1 MPLCNG
7 FIQEIL
13 DIFSCS
19 GGYNRPYQAVDRTAK
34 ILAVAAFFLTLCIM
48 WKVRRLRV
56 RLLLARSPGE
66 AAHVPSNDKV
76 FVYCSN
82 AHLALFVVVLTL
94 NSSCD
99 ATVEQ
104 HIGLMQDMLLLP
116 QVIGNATWRVNC
128 KPLRGASTSASPS
141 RACSRACTTSCDH
154 VRWRVPIV
162 LALPPP
168 TLSLP
173 TPSSSLTAATWC
185 ATAPVLL
192 GCRHRRAVL
201 RGMEWMS
208 YWGADVGVQGWQTDG
223 APPRP
228 RWPHR
233 PWLKPWQRRQA
244 ARTSRPAPAPPH
256 PRLLSSPWQATLAS
270 CRCGR

>member
-13 DIFSCS
+13 NIFSCS

-34 ILAVAAFFLTLCIM
+34 ILAVAAFFLTLCIV

-76 FVYCSN
+76 FVYCSS

-116 QVIGNATWRVNC
+116 QVIGNAAWRVNC

-141 RACSRACTTSCDH
+141 RACSRACMTSCDH

-162 LALPPP
+162 LALPPN
-168 TLSLP
+168 TLAADALLFSHGSDLA
-173 TPSSSLTAATWC
+173 AATVEPSCEAWSGC
-185 ATAPVLL
+185 RIGERMWGCRAGRRTAPRLDLAGHTVL
-192 GCRHRRAVL
+192 G
-201 RGMEWMS
+201 
-208 YWGADVGVQGWQTDG
+208 
-223 APPRP
+223 
-228 RWPHR
+228 
-233 PWLKPWQRRQA
+233 
-244 ARTSRPAPAPPH
+244 
-256 PRLLSSPWQATLAS
+256 
-270 CRCGR
+270 